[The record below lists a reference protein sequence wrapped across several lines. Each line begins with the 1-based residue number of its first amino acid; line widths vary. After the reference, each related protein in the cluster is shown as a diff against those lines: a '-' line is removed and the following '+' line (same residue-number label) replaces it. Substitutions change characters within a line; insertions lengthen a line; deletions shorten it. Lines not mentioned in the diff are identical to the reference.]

1 MEQDED
7 RLNVKIELLQEE
19 LEASRGQVGE
29 LEAKAKTSLSGAQ
42 FLTLVLVG
50 PLFMAFVATGVL
62 IVYKTLSRPAEVA
75 PHLDIILVSFAI
87 FANPVTAAAASIVS
101 LMSDEIKSKLG
112 VKKDECE
119 QQAEI

>member
-1 MEQDED
+1 MEQDRERAD
-7 RLNVKIELLQEE
+7 VKIEILQEE
-19 LEASRGQVGE
+19 LEEARIQVKD
-29 LEAKAKTSLSGAQ
+29 LESKGKTSLSGAQ

-87 FANPVTAAAASIVS
+87 FANPVTAAAAAIVS
-101 LMSDEIKSKLG
+101 LISDEIKAKLG
-112 VKKDECE
+112 GKKDE
-119 QQAEI
+119 

>member
-1 MEQDED
+1 MSED
-7 RLNVKIELLQEE
+7 NDDNANVKIELLQEE
-19 LEASRGQVGE
+19 LEAQRGLVRD

-87 FANPVTAAAASIVS
+87 FANPVTAAAAAIVS
-101 LMSDEIKSKLG
+101 LMSDEIKAKLG
-112 VKKDECE
+112 GKKDE
-119 QQAEI
+119 

>member
-1 MEQDED
+1 MEQDRERAD
-7 RLNVKIELLQEE
+7 VKIEILQEE
-19 LEASRGQVGE
+19 LEEARIQVKD
-29 LEAKAKTSLSGAQ
+29 LESKGKTSLSGAQ

-87 FANPVTAAAASIVS
+87 FANPVTAAAAAIVS
-101 LMSDEIKSKLG
+101 LMRDEIKAKLG
-112 VKKDECE
+112 GKKDERE
-119 QQAEI
+119 KEGKV

>member
-19 LEASRGQVGE
+19 LEASRGQIGE

-112 VKKDECE
+112 VKKDE
-119 QQAEI
+119 